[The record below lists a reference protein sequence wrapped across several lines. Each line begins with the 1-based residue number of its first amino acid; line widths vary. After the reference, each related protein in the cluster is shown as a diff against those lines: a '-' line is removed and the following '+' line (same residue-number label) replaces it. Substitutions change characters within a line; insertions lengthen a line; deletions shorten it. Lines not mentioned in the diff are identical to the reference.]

1 MTTQIHHINNVYHY
15 RRNLKLHAVL
25 IKQKKT
31 ASCKQKKEI
40 FFFSGKKTAW
50 SKKFTTTLSYGPGER
65 AYALSPNLE
74 FFTLVQMQT
83 QVC

>member
-40 FFFSGKKTAW
+40 FFFFQGKKLHGVRN
-50 SKKFTTTLSYGPGER
+50 SQLR
-65 AYALSPNLE
+65 
-74 FFTLVQMQT
+74 LVMD
-83 QVC
+83 QVSGHTP